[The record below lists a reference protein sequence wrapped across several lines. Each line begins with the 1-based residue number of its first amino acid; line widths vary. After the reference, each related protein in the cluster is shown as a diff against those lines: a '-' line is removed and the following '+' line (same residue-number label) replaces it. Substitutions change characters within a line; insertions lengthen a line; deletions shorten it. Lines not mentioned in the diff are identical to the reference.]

1 MGRYNIERKNY
12 RMKKIVTIIGAR
24 PQFIKAAMVSKTLE
38 KDFEEIIVHTGQ
50 HYDKNMS
57 EIFFEQLEIPKP
69 KYNLGIGSGS
79 HGKQTGEMLIKIEE
93 VLLQEKPDYV
103 MVYGDTNSTLA
114 GALAASKLLIP
125 VIHIEAGLR
134 SYNMV
139 MPEEQNRVLTD
150 HISTIL
156 VCPTKTAVENLK
168 KEGIMQN
175 VYLTGDVM
183 CDSVLYYSKIADSKL
198 NPSNL
203 DLTPIYEKK
212 EVKEWYLATIHRAE
226 NTMDNRNLSVILKVF
241 EKLDKMVI
249 FPVHPRIRKMVDE
262 LQNKNQYQNI
272 YFIEPVDY
280 LTMLYLTNNACKVV
294 TDSGGLQKECYILD
308 TPCITIR
315 NQTEWVETL
324 KNGYN
329 ILAKP
334 EEQELYHKIK
344 NAKIEDKNKV
354 HYYGDGHASEE
365 INQIILNFK
374 GGTK

>member
-1 MGRYNIERKNY
+1 
-12 RMKKIVTIIGAR
+12 MKKIVTIIGAR
-24 PQFIKAAMVSKTLE
+24 PQFIKASMVSRALNKNE
-38 KDFEEIIVHTGQ
+38 IEEIIVHTGQ

-57 EIFFEQLEIPKP
+57 DIFFEQLKIPKP

-93 VLLQEKPDYV
+93 VLLKEKPNYV
-103 MVYGDTNSTLA
+103 MIYGDTNSTLA

-134 SYNMV
+134 SYNMA

-156 VCPTKTAVENLK
+156 LCPTQTAVDNLK
-168 KEGIMQN
+168 KEGITKN

-183 CDSVLYYSKIADSKL
+183 CDSVLYYAKMANEKI
-198 NPSNL
+198 NTSNIEL
-203 DLTPIYEKK
+203 VPIYDEK
-212 EVKEWYLATIHRAE
+212 EITNWYLTTIHRAE
-226 NTMDNRNLSVILKVF
+226 NTMDSKNLSVILKVF

-249 FPVHPRIRKMVDE
+249 FPVHPRIKKMIDE
-262 LQNKNQYQNI
+262 LKKQNNYQNI
-272 YFIEPVDY
+272 YFVEPVDY
-280 LTMLYLTNNACKVV
+280 LTMLYLTKNACKVV

-329 ILAKP
+329 VLSKP
-334 EEQELYHKIK
+334 EEQELYNKIMSARIQDD
-344 NAKIEDKNKV
+344 NKI
-354 HYYGDGHASEE
+354 HYYGDGEASKK
-365 INQIILNFK
+365 INEIILNF
-374 GGTK
+374 

>member
-1 MGRYNIERKNY
+1 
-12 RMKKIVTIIGAR
+12 MKKIITIIGAR
-24 PQFIKAAMVSKTLE
+24 PQFIKAAMVSRALDKSI
-38 KDFEEIIVHTGQ
+38 EEIIVHTGQ

-57 EIFFEQLEIPKP
+57 EIFFDQLNIPKP

-79 HGKQTGEMLIKIEE
+79 HGKQTGEMLEKIEE

-134 SYNMV
+134 SYNMA

-156 VCPTKTAVENLK
+156 VCPTQTAVENLK
-168 KEGIMQN
+168 KEGITQN

-183 CDSVLYYSKIADSKL
+183 CDSVLHYSKIADTKINS
-198 NPSNL
+198 SNINL
-203 DLTPIYEKK
+203 IPIYEKK
-212 EVKEWYLATIHRAE
+212 EIKQWDLATIHRAE

-262 LQNKNQYQNI
+262 LQNKNHYNNI
-272 YFIEPVDY
+272 YFVEPVDY
-280 LTMLYLTNNACKVV
+280 LTMLYLTNNASKVV

-329 ILAKP
+329 ILAKS
-334 EEQELYHKIK
+334 EEQELYTKIK
-344 NAKIEDKNKV
+344 NAKIEDKNKI
-354 HYYGDGHASEE
+354 HYYGDGHASKE
-365 INQIILNFK
+365 ISQIILNFK
-374 GGTK
+374 GGIK

>member
-1 MGRYNIERKNY
+1 
-12 RMKKIVTIIGAR
+12 MKKIVTIIGAR

-334 EEQELYHKIK
+334 EEQEFYHKIK

-365 INQIILNFK
+365 INQIIQNFK
-374 GGTK
+374 GGAK

>member
-1 MGRYNIERKNY
+1 
-12 RMKKIVTIIGAR
+12 MKKIVTIIGAR
-24 PQFIKAAMVSKTLE
+24 PQFIKAAIVSKALE
-38 KDFEEIIVHTGQ
+38 KNFEEIIVHTGQ

-57 EIFFEQLEIPKP
+57 EVFFEQLEIPKP

-134 SYNMV
+134 SYNMA

-168 KEGIMQN
+168 KEGISDN

-262 LQNKNQYQNI
+262 LQNKNQYKNI

-280 LTMLYLTNNACKVV
+280 LTMLYLTNNALKVV

-315 NQTEWVETL
+315 DQTEWVETL

-334 EEQELYHKIK
+334 EEQELYNKIK

-354 HYYGDGHASEE
+354 HYYGNGQAAQE
-365 INQIILNFK
+365 INQLILNFK

>member
-1 MGRYNIERKNY
+1 
-12 RMKKIVTIIGAR
+12 MKKIVTIIGAR
-24 PQFIKAAMVSKTLE
+24 PQFIKAAMVSRTLE
-38 KDFEEIIVHTGQ
+38 KDFKEIIVHTGQ

-57 EIFFEQLEIPKP
+57 EVFFEQLEIPKP

-168 KEGIMQN
+168 KEGITQN

-308 TPCITIR
+308 IPCITIR
-315 NQTEWVETL
+315 DQTEWVETL

-334 EEQELYHKIK
+334 EEQELYNKIK